1 MYRGQPVCE
10 QRLRG
15 SLDMLD
21 QTLEHVIEQP
31 NLFVRK
37 FNHAVDKR
45 SVTRRSVSTRRAT
58 VPCASVVCSSSSRF
72 SLDETAFALMT
83 LSWSIHADRKRF
95 LRFPRNG
102 SD

>member
-1 MYRGQPVCE
+1 
-10 QRLRG
+10 
-15 SLDMLD
+15 MLD

-37 FNHAVDKR
+37 FNHAVDKQICDPAECLH
-45 SVTRRSVSTRRAT
+45 STGHRPVRKCCLQF
-58 VPCASVVCSSSSRF
+58 VEQF

-83 LSWSIHADRKRF
+83 LSWSIHADGKLF